1 MTSIW
6 AYATLILVLG
16 ILFFWLAANTMHS
29 NYNPYGDTR
38 TIIPEPNNL
47 LRREEE

>member
-1 MTSIW
+1 MTSAW
-6 AYATLILVLG
+6 AYAILILVLG
-16 ILFFWLAANTMHS
+16 TLFFWLAANTMHS
-29 NYNPYGDTR
+29 NYNPYETR